1 MQGNYFAY
9 VDRINHANLVLIHAA
24 IPRLIS
30 HLKSLNSMQGIKELI
45 LLLQQARLQPLQQH
59 SNNPSEN
66 PALHR
71 LLEGVSTG
79 LFVTDADAA
88 AALFPG
94 APAGHAGFFEL
105 KSALREKLTAALE
118 QFLTEL
124 EQYSDAEKAHIE
136 CQKCWLNVR
145 SMSGQNAATLAV
157 PLADRLLQI
166 AEKFDLTPLCM
177 DIALYL
183 RIRYCLHEQNCEQ
196 CTGADQKYQHFRQM
210 YDAEFQAEKYY
221 TDVMS
226 LTVNNFHSPD
236 VVLNQ
241 AKESA
246 GALLSLLRT
255 FQSPKLHLYGSL
267 VELMQYTTARD
278 YTAAMDV
285 CEKAIRFFQDLPYR
299 ARDPLQ
305 VFYYQRLICSVHLR
319 QFDTGKQSALA
330 CLDLAGEENF
340 NRLKIK
346 ELYMLLALHAKQ
358 YDEAFRVFS
367 GIKTDTQFGFLP
379 EEIKST
385 WALYEPYLYFLQGA
399 GVLKMPPENRGDPYR
414 FNLKTR
420 DAASGETRWNS
431 ALMAIEFLLLL
442 QQKRYDELLDRAE
455 LLENYCQASLDN
467 ERTRRSYL
475 FLKML
480 ALIPAGQFQRY
491 LIVPMASPFL
501 AKLKTTPLALA
512 NQTEEI
518 EILPYEDLWDM
529 ALGALNG

>member
-1 MQGNYFAY
+1 MQD
-9 VDRINHANLVLIHAA
+9 V
-24 IPRLIS
+24 
-30 HLKSLNSMQGIKELI
+30 KELI
-45 LLLQQARLQPLQQH
+45 LLLPHARLHPLQQP
-59 SNNPSEN
+59 SNDPNEN
-66 PALHR
+66 PALLR
-71 LLEGVSTG
+71 LLEGVMSG
-79 LFVTDADAA
+79 RFVTDADAA
-88 AALFPG
+88 ALFSGIPS
-94 APAGHAGFFEL
+94 GHTAFFEL
-105 KSALREKLTAALE
+105 KSALREKLTAAFE

-124 EQYSDAEKAHIE
+124 EQYSDAQKAHIE
-136 CQKCWLNVR
+136 CQKCWLSVR
-145 SMSGQNAATLAV
+145 SMSGQNAATLAL
-157 PLADRLLQI
+157 PLAGRLLQI
-166 AEKFDLTPLCM
+166 AEKFDLTALCM

-183 RIRYCLHEQNCEQ
+183 RIRYCLHEQNSERCA
-196 CTGADQKYQHFRQM
+196 GADQKYQHFRQV

-221 TDVMS
+221 TAVMS
-226 LTVNNFHSPD
+226 LAVNNLHSRGP
-236 VVLNQ
+236 VLSQ
-241 AKESA
+241 AKEGA
-246 GALLSLLRT
+246 AALLPLLHA

-267 VELMQYTTARD
+267 VDLMQYTTAQN

-285 CEKAIRFFQDLPYR
+285 CEKAIRFFQQLPYQ

-305 VFYYQRLICSVHLR
+305 VFYYQRLIISVHLR
-319 QFDTGKQSALA
+319 QFETGKQSALA

-346 ELYMLLALHAKQ
+346 ELYILLALHAKQ

-367 GIKTDTQFGFLP
+367 EIKADAQFGFLP
-379 EEIKST
+379 HEIKTS
-385 WALYEPYLYFLQGA
+385 WALYEPFLYFLHGA
-399 GVLKMPPENRGDPYR
+399 GVLKIPPENRGDPYR

-420 DAASGETRWNS
+420 DSGSGKTRWNS

-480 ALIPAGQFQRY
+480 AQIPAGQFQRY
-491 LIVPMASPFL
+491 LIIPMASPFL
-501 AKLKTTPLALA
+501 AKLKTTPLALD

-518 EILPYEDLWDM
+518 EILPFEDLWDM